1 MPDAPNPIT
10 SPPRVPGQ
18 PYDATA
24 PGGGDAQTSAET
36 IYNAAGGPGSAEPW
50 VKVRDGGAADMSSGA
65 SRPGSWPGDG
75 ASDGGK
81 WKQT

>member
-10 SPPRVPGQ
+10 SPPDVPGQ

-24 PGGGDAQTSAET
+24 PGVSEDQTAPTT
-36 IYNAAGGPGSAEPW
+36 IYNAAGGDRAGHPW
-50 VKVRDGGAADMSSGA
+50 VKIQDGGASSPDGTA
-65 SRPGSWPGDG
+65 TAGDWPGNG
-75 ASDGGK
+75 ASDGGV